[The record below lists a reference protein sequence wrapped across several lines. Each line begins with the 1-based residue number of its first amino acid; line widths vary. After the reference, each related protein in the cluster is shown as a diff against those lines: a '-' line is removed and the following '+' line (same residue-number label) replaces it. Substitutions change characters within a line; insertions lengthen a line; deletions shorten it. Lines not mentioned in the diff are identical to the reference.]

1 MEKKRATSMIEYG
14 MVIAL
19 VSAALF
25 AIGIYYKRA
34 VCGRWRQAGDT
45 FGYGRQYNSPDLKI
59 WGK

>member
-1 MEKKRATSMIEYG
+1 MEKKRATSVIEYG

>member
-1 MEKKRATSMIEYG
+1 MNKKRAISTIEYG

-34 VCGRWRQAGDT
+34 VCGRWRQAGDS
-45 FGYGRQYNSPDLKI
+45 FGFGRQYKSADLKI